1 MIWIGRLIAP
11 YQCIKK
17 KGMVLG
23 MKQQRSP
30 NTYTPKERNLYLGAY
45 LCGSTGSRITV
56 IMQKG
61 SMPAGGCGRG
71 KKRLAVPDRR
81 GILERPEELEGE
93 RRR

>member
-1 MIWIGRLIAP
+1 M
-11 YQCIKK
+11 
-17 KGMVLG
+17 
-23 MKQQRSP
+23 
-30 NTYTPKERNLYLGAY
+30 
-45 LCGSTGSRITV
+45 ITV